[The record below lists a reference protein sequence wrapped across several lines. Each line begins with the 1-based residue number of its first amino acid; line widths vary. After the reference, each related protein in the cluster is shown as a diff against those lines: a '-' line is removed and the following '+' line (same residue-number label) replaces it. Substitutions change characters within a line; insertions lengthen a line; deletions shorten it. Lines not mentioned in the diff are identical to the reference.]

1 MYISIKMYLFHHSVS
16 FIQPYLYIVIILHM
30 TQLNH
35 LFSPIQVGKMQ
46 LKNRIVLLPMA
57 LYANGGMPSD
67 RQTKFLLE
75 RARGGAG
82 AICIPLNLVPGGSE
96 FVGSMTCDVSEEGFI
111 KPLRELTR
119 QVHDCG
125 IPIVGQLISLMLWRK
140 NAGAPLEVVGPS
152 EVALRPRAHKPRAM
166 TVEEIHLF
174 SSQYAEGAGRARE
187 AGFDAIEIM
196 GGIGGTIS
204 RFMSPAANQRQD
216 EYGGTFENRM
226 RLPLELMKG
235 IKQKTGDDYTILWRY
250 SGHEF
255 VDGGY
260 DEEEGSKIG
269 RALESAGAG
278 WLNLQ
283 VGWHDST
290 MPLVTKEVPQGRF
303 VYIAERIRKSV
314 SIPVVTGYRITDPEM
329 ADRIV
334 ADGKADLIGMARA
347 LISDP
352 ELPNKAREGRI
363 HQINRCICCCR
374 CLDQGLAQHIPVEIC
389 SVNARMGDDI
399 LTDIVPAPVKKKVLV
414 VGGGPAGM
422 EAARVAALRGHN
434 VTLWEKLHHL
444 GGLMHYASIPSDKW
458 EIGYFVDYLSGQ
470 MRELGVN
477 VVVDK
482 EADCK
487 AIIDEGADAVIL
499 ATGSIPCGLQVR
511 GSDGAKIIT
520 PLDFLSGHNTVG
532 ANVVVIGGGT
542 IGCEI
547 AGMMAAEGKKV
558 AILEMLERVGR
569 DIGPTERFIILSSL
583 KRQGV
588 SIEVATRV
596 VEISGAGVIA
606 IQDGRTRLFEAD
618 TVIAATG
625 MQPYNELSL
634 GLAAMGRE
642 FYAIGDCVEPKKI
655 GEAVKSAYRTALRI

>member
-1 MYISIKMYLFHHSVS
+1 MPSS
-16 FIQPYLYIVIILHM
+16 
-30 TQLNH
+30 QLDH
-35 LFSPIQVGKMQ
+35 LFSPIKVGSMQ

-67 RQTKFLLE
+67 RQAKFLLE

-82 AICIPLNLVPGGSE
+82 VVCMPLNVIPGGSE
-96 FVGSMTCDVSEEGFI
+96 FVGTMTCDVSEDRFI
-111 KPLRELTR
+111 KPLSELIR

-125 IPIVGQLISLMLWRK
+125 VPIVGQLISLMLWRK
-140 NAGAPLEVVGPS
+140 DAASPLEVVGPS

-166 TVEEIHLF
+166 TAEEIHLF
-174 SSQYAEGAGRARE
+174 CSQYAEAAARARK

-226 RLPLELMKG
+226 RMPLEVMQAIKKG
-235 IKQKTGDDYTILWRY
+235 AGVDFTILWRY

-255 VDGGY
+255 IDGGY
-260 DEEEGSKIG
+260 DEEEGAKIG

-314 SIPVVTGYRITDPEM
+314 GIPVVTGYRITDPEM
-329 ADRIV
+329 ADRII
-334 ADGKADLIGMARA
+334 AEGNADLIGMARA
-347 LISDP
+347 LVSDP
-352 ELPNKAREGRI
+352 ELPNKAREGRL
-363 HQINRCICCCR
+363 HQVNRCICCCR
-374 CLDQGLAQHIPVEIC
+374 CLDQGLAQHIPVELC

-399 LTDIVPAPVKKKVLV
+399 LTDILPAPVTKKVLV

-422 EAARVAALRGHN
+422 EAARVAAMRGHS
-434 VTLWEKLHHL
+434 VTLWEKSHRL
-444 GGLMHYASIPSDKW
+444 GGLLQYAKVPSEKW
-458 EIGYFVDYLSGQ
+458 EIGYFIDYLTGR
-470 MRELGVN
+470 MRDLGVA
-477 VVVDK
+477 VVLDK
-482 EADCK
+482 EADCRSVM
-487 AIIDEGADAVIL
+487 DEGAEAVIL
-499 ATGSIPCGLQVR
+499 ATGSIPCDLKAQGTGGTDML
-511 GSDGAKIIT
+511 T
-520 PLDFLSGHNTVG
+520 PLDYLSGRKTAG

-547 AGMMAAEGKKV
+547 AGMLAAEGKRVTIMEIMDK
-558 AILEMLERVGR
+558 VGR

-588 SIEVATRV
+588 AMEAATRA
-596 VEISGAGVIA
+596 VEITTAGVVTVR
-606 IQDGRTRLFEAD
+606 DGKTMLFEAD
-618 TVIAATG
+618 TVIVATG
-625 MQPYNELSL
+625 MQPDNELSHS
-634 GLAAMGRE
+634 LAALGGE
-642 FYAIGDCVEPKKI
+642 FYAIGDCVEPKRI

>member
-1 MYISIKMYLFHHSVS
+1 
-16 FIQPYLYIVIILHM
+16 M
-30 TQLNH
+30 TPLNH
-35 LFSPIQVGKMQ
+35 LFSPIKVGSMQ
-46 LKNRIVLLPMA
+46 LKNRVVLLPMA

-82 AICIPLNLVPGGSE
+82 VICIPLNVIPGGSE
-96 FVGSMTCDVSEEGFI
+96 FAGSMTCDVSEDRFI
-111 KPLRELTR
+111 KALRELTR

-140 NAGAPLEVVGPS
+140 DAGSPLEVIGPS
-152 EVALRPRAHKPRAM
+152 EVALRPKAHKPRAM

-174 SSQYAEGAGRARE
+174 SSRYAEGAGRARE

-226 RLPLELMKG
+226 RMPLEVMQAVKKG
-235 IKQKTGDDYTILWRY
+235 TGGDFTILWRY

-260 DEEEGSKIG
+260 DEGEGSEIG
-269 RALESAGAG
+269 HALESAGAG

-290 MPLVTKEVPQGRF
+290 MPLVTKEVPQGNF
-303 VYIAERIRKSV
+303 VYIAERIRKAV
-314 SIPVVTGYRITDPEM
+314 SIPVVAGYRITDPEM
-329 ADRIV
+329 ADRII

-352 ELPNKAREGRI
+352 ELPNKARAGRI

-389 SVNARMGDDI
+389 SVNARIGDDL
-399 LTDIVPAPVKKKVLV
+399 LTDIIPAPVKKKVLV

-422 EAARVAALRGHN
+422 EAARVAALRGHR
-434 VTLWEKLHHL
+434 VTLWEKSPRL
-444 GGLMHYASIPSDKW
+444 GGLLHYAMIPSEKW
-458 EIGYFVDYLSGQ
+458 EIGYFIDYLMGQ
-470 MRELGVN
+470 LNDLGVAVAVN
-477 VVVDK
+477 K

-487 AIIDEGADAVIL
+487 SIIAEGADAVIL
-499 ATGSIPCGLQVR
+499 ATGSIPCGLEVR
-511 GSDGAKIIT
+511 GTDGVEIIT
-520 PLDFLSGHNTVG
+520 PLDYLSGRKTVG
-532 ANVVVIGGGT
+532 ADVVVIGGGM

-547 AGMMAAEGKKV
+547 SNMLAAEGKKV
-558 AILEMLERVGR
+558 SILEMMERVGT

-583 KRQGV
+583 KKQGV
-588 SIEVATRV
+588 ALEARTRA
-596 VEISGAGVIA
+596 VEITRAGVIA
-606 IQDGRTRLFEAD
+606 FQNGNTRLFAAD
-618 TVIAATG
+618 TVIVATG
-625 MQPYNELSL
+625 MQPYNELSP
-634 GLAAMGRE
+634 GLAGMVRE
-642 FYAIGDCVEPKKI
+642 FYAIGDCVEPKRI

>member
-1 MYISIKMYLFHHSVS
+1 
-16 FIQPYLYIVIILHM
+16 
-30 TQLNH
+30 
-35 LFSPIQVGKMQ
+35 MQ

-57 LYANGGMPSD
+57 LYANNGMPSD
-67 RQTKFLLE
+67 RQIKFLLE

-82 AICIPLNLVPGGSE
+82 VICMPLNVIPGGSE
-96 FVGSMTCDVSEEGFI
+96 FVGSMTCDVSEYRFI
-111 KPLRELTR
+111 KLLRELIR
-119 QVHDCG
+119 QVHDLG
-125 IPIVGQLISLMLWRK
+125 VPIVGQLISLMLWRK
-140 NAGAPLEVVGPS
+140 DATSPLEVVGPS

-174 SSQYAEGAGRARE
+174 SSQYAEGAARARE

-216 EYGGTFENRM
+216 EYGGTFEDRM
-226 RLPLELMKG
+226 RMPLEVMQAVKKG
-235 IKQKTGDDYTILWRY
+235 TGGDYTILWRY

-260 DEEEGSKIG
+260 DEEEGSEIG
-269 RALESAGAG
+269 RALESSGAG

-290 MPLVTKEVPQGRF
+290 MPLVTKEVTQGRF

-352 ELPNKAREGRI
+352 ELPNKAHEGRI
-363 HQINRCICCCR
+363 YQVNRCICCCR
-374 CLDQGLAQHIPVEIC
+374 CLDQGLAKHIPVELC

-399 LTDIVPAPVKKKVLV
+399 LTDILSAPVKKKVLV

-422 EAARVAALRGHN
+422 EAARVAALRGHR
-434 VTLWEKLHHL
+434 VTLWERSNRL
-444 GGLMHYASIPSDKW
+444 GGLLQYARIPSDKW
-458 EIGYFVDYLSGQ
+458 EIGYLIDYLTGQ
-470 MRELGVN
+470 VMDLGVN
-477 VVVDK
+477 IVLNK

-487 AIIDEGADAVIL
+487 SIIDEGADAVIL
-499 ATGSIPCGLQVR
+499 ATGSIPCGLPVKCT
-511 GSDGAKIIT
+511 DGADIIT
-520 PLDFLSGHNTVG
+520 PLDFLSGRKTAG
-532 ANVVVIGGGT
+532 ENVVVIGGGT

-547 AGMMAAEGKKV
+547 AGMLAAGGKSV
-558 AILEMLERVGR
+558 RILEMMERVGR
-569 DIGPTERFIILSSL
+569 DIGPTERFIIMSSL
-583 KRQGV
+583 KKQGV
-588 SIEVATRV
+588 AIEAATRA
-596 VEISGAGVIA
+596 VEITGAGVMA
-606 IQDGRTRLFEAD
+606 VQAGNTRLFEAD
-618 TVIAATG
+618 TVIVATG

-634 GLAAMGRE
+634 RLADTAGE
-642 FYAIGDCVEPKKI
+642 FYTIGDCVEPKKI
-655 GEAVKSAYRTALRI
+655 GEAVKSGYRTALSI